1 MKKALIFGLTGQ
13 DGILLSEFLLK
24 KNYSIFGTARRR
36 KIKNLNKKIKVFY
49 KKKLSTN
56 IISYLIKKI
65 RPDQIYYLIGQ
76 SNSAIS
82 FKFPHETFE
91 SNFYYF
97 TYVIEACIKHQMNP
111 NIFYASSG
119 EIFGKNTKKINE
131 HTKKNPANPYALSK
145 HISMIY
151 INYMRAFYN
160 MNISTGIL
168 FNHDSRFRTKNNLT
182 KKIINYLN
190 KGNLK
195 KKLELGNID
204 ILRDFGLAK
213 EYVEAMYKINQ
224 QRKGDDYII
233 ATGRS
238 VKIRDI
244 VKYAFKIKKLDYKK
258 FINIDKYKYS
268 KNELE
273 FNSVDI
279 SKIRKI
285 NWRPKYNVFDLLN
298 ELIK

>member
-1 MKKALIFGLTGQ
+1 
-13 DGILLSEFLLK
+13 
-24 KNYSIFGTARRR
+24 
-36 KIKNLNKKIKVFY
+36 
-49 KKKLSTN
+49 
-56 IISYLIKKI
+56 
-65 RPDQIYYLIGQ
+65 
-76 SNSAIS
+76 
-82 FKFPHETFE
+82 
-91 SNFYYF
+91 
-97 TYVIEACIKHQMNP
+97 MNP